1 MEKKSVL
8 RCRDGRVYNIKMS
21 WNPDFNDNDYIYPI
35 KFQVVDQASGRSLRL
50 PREIATFAIGDPLE
64 PLGERARTYYSGN
77 REAML
82 TDYLEMA
89 FRRTTDW
96 VQRGK

>member
-8 RCRDGRVYNIKMS
+8 RCRDGRVYNITMS
-21 WNPDFNDNDYIYPI
+21 WSPDFKENENIFPI
-35 KFQVVDQASGRSLRL
+35 RFQVVDQGTGRALRL

-64 PLGERARTYYSGN
+64 PLGERVKTYYAGN

-89 FRRTTDW
+89 YRRATDW

>member
-8 RCRDGRVYNIKMS
+8 RCRDGRVYNITMAWDPHFKDS
-21 WNPDFNDNDYIYPI
+21 DNIYPI
-35 KFQVVDQASGRSLRL
+35 RFQVVDKNTGRPLRL
-50 PREIATFAIGDPLE
+50 PREIATFAIGDPTE
-64 PLGERARTYYSGN
+64 ALGERVKTYYGGN

-89 FRRTTDW
+89 YRRATDW
-96 VQRGK
+96 VERGK